1 MSAEIMLGRLVDE
14 EMVEK
19 NHVIGIFLELLM
31 AIDAKDSRGLLTD
44 VGTALKAFR

>member
-1 MSAEIMLGRLVDE
+1 MSAEIMLGRLIDE

-19 NHVIGIFLELLM
+19 SHVFGILLELMM

-44 VGTALKAFR
+44 VCKALKAFR